1 MCNNNVIICNNMCV
15 ISMCNNNNGVMC
27 ENINDNNAQW

>member
-1 MCNNNVIICNNMCV
+1 MCV

-27 ENINDNNAQW
+27 ENINDNNATMVMQY